1 METFQVIV
9 CTSMFKDKKGHN
21 TCIKYAIMAPIKNDF
36 PFMHINTV
44 VKFHNDLMKSI
55 GVIVCT
61 SIFFFENR
69 GIALA

>member
-1 METFQVIV
+1 
-9 CTSMFKDKKGHN
+9 
-21 TCIKYAIMAPIKNDF
+21 MAPIKNDF